1 MKRRRRGEEDGAR
14 RSRGV
19 EQGEWR
25 EQGLRTAGESR
36 GGDGAQQPA
45 PRGTPGIECP
55 RGSGDG
61 AI

>member
-19 EQGEWR
+19 ETEWR

-61 AI
+61 VI